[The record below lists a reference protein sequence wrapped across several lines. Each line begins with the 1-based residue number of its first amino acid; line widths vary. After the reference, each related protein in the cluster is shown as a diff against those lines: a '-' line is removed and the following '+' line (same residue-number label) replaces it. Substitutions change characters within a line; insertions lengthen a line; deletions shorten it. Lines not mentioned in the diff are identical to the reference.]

1 MRIHDVSQLL
11 IFLFLNFGFIMQTY
25 FDQLDRVR
33 FAGPKTDNPLAFRHY
48 NPDEIVLGKRMA
60 DHLRFAACYWHN
72 FCWNGAD
79 MFGAGSFERP
89 WQAAG
94 DALEMAK
101 RKADV
106 ALNFSTSSTCHI
118 TASTMSTSRQK
129 ARR

>member
-1 MRIHDVSQLL
+1 
-11 IFLFLNFGFIMQTY
+11 
-25 FDQLDRVR
+25 
-33 FAGPKTDNPLAFRHY
+33 
-48 NPDEIVLGKRMA
+48 MA

-89 WQAAG
+89 QAAG

-106 ALNFSTSSTCHI
+106 AFEFSTSSTCRI